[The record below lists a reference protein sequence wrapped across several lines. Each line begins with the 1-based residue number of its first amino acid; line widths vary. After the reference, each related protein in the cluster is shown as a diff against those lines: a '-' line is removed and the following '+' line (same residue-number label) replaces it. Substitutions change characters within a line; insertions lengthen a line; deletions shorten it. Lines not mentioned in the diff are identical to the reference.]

1 MIANIKN
8 NVSLAVVVRDTQLKF
23 SAVTRIRTWVV
34 AATTRSTNHYTI
46 TASALTGRRR
56 FLSNILLT
64 EITLEHNTT
73 FPLNILFII
82 LLLHIHS
89 LVSFL

>member
-1 MIANIKN
+1 MIENIKN

-56 FLSNILLT
+56 FLSNILLN
-64 EITLEHNTT
+64 EP

-82 LLLHIHS
+82 LLLYYITS
-89 LVSFL
+89 LGCIID

>member
-1 MIANIKN
+1 MIENIKN

-56 FLSNILLT
+56 FLSNILLN
-64 EITLEHNTT
+64 EP

-82 LLLHIHS
+82 LLLYITS
-89 LVSFL
+89 LGCIID